1 MSLCYSKSIE
11 SIRRALQYQTLTSGD
26 IHYFTGDIFYYK
38 RQSNSGMGQDQ
49 SRITHAIMKWMIT
62 GIIVV

>member
-1 MSLCYSKSIE
+1 MSLCHSKSIE

-26 IHYFTGDIFYYK
+26 IHYFTGDIFYY
-38 RQSNSGMGQDQ
+38 SGMGQEH
-49 SRITHAIMKWMIT
+49 SRITHAIMQWMIT